1 MNIIELRKKLLQQSL
16 TAQKLQAKHKISYQS
31 VILGCT
37 KDMNNQ
43 LDTLIDEKKISDNDS
58 FYQRFFLTDNE
69 KKLLQDIYLSD
80 FDELIDF
87 DE

>member
-1 MNIIELRKKLLQQSL
+1 MKIIELRKKLLQQSL
-16 TAQKLQAKHKISYQS
+16 TAEKLRIKHKVSYQS
-31 VILGCT
+31 ATEQWSEQMNDKVEILPLS
-37 KDMNNQ
+37 D
-43 LDTLIDEKKISDNDS
+43 DTES

>member
-1 MNIIELRKKLLQQSL
+1 MKIIELRKKLLQQSL
-16 TAQKLQAKHKISYQS
+16 IAQKLRIKHKVSYQS
-31 VILGCT
+31 ATEQWSEQMNDKVEILPLS
-37 KDMNNQ
+37 D
-43 LDTLIDEKKISDNDS
+43 DTEN